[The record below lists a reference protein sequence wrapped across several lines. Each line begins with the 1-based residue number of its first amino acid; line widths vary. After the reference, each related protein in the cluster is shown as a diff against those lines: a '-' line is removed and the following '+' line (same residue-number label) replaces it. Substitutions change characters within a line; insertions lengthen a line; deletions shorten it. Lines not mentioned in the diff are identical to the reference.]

1 MDFDLTKLTT
11 GHGSPEDRGGADF
24 WYHRPRKPHWYP
36 NGTYNEPEILEKD
49 IKLLESKM
57 KFIEYVI
64 EEKINEILDKLSL
77 IILELLIVSEV
88 NELLS

>member
-24 WYHRPRKPHWYP
+24 LYHRPRSPHLYP

-49 IKLLESKM
+49 MTPEQIAAYHKGYDEA
-57 KFIEYVI
+57 
-64 EEKINEILDKLSL
+64 
-77 IILELLIVSEV
+77 ELAGDQKDFG
-88 NELLS
+88 